1 MTDIIFAT
9 LAVYFIQLVLPTII
23 GVARGE
29 VDLGYLLGPRD
40 EPAEATAHVG
50 RARRAASNMGESL
63 LIFLPLAI
71 LAGNNGAAAE
81 AATIW
86 LGLRIAYLVTYVLG
100 LRHVRT
106 IIWFASIV
114 YLYFMFAALG

>member
-1 MTDIIFAT
+1 MTEIIYAT
-9 LAVYFIQLVLPTII
+9 LSVYTIQLVLPTII
-23 GVARGE
+23 GVVRGE

-40 EPAEATAHVG
+40 EAVGVSPHVG
-50 RARRAASNMGESL
+50 RARRAANNMGESL
-63 LIFLPLAI
+63 LIFLPLAL

-86 LGLRIAYLVTYVLG
+86 LGLRIAYIVTYVMG

-106 IIWFASIV
+106 IVWFASLV
-114 YLYFMFAALG
+114 YLYFMFAALA